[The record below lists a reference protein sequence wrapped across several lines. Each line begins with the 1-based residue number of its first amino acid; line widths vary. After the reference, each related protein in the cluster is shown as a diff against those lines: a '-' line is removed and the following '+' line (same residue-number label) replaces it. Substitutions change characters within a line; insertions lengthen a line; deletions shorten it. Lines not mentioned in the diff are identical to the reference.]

1 MLMLMSV
8 LVMIMIVR
16 TAVMHD
22 CYDAAIR
29 PDVKLKH
36 LVLMVLGG
44 GVVATPKKANDD
56 GNGDGHGAGDYDGN
70 AEKCEGGHNGDHNR
84 YRGHQRDRNH
94 DHGDGDGHTRAWPR
108 DRRPKYNAGSVALVC
123 WNHRCCIN
131 RAPLHCLYGDWRLR
145 HAAGSSVLGN

>member
-1 MLMLMSV
+1 MMVRMKIKMRMMMLMLMSV

-44 GVVATPKKANDD
+44 GVVATPKKANVTV
-56 GNGDGHGAGDYDGN
+56 
-70 AEKCEGGHNGDHNR
+70 
-84 YRGHQRDRNH
+84 Q
-94 DHGDGDGHTRAWPR
+94 
-108 DRRPKYNAGSVALVC
+108 
-123 WNHRCCIN
+123 
-131 RAPLHCLYGDWRLR
+131 
-145 HAAGSSVLGN
+145 